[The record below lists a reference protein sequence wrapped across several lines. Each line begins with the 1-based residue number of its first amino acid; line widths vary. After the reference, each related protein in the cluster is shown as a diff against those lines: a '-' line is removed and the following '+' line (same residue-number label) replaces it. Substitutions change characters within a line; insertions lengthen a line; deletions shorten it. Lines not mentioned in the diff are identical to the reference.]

1 MTAEQMKERI
11 SELEAKVAELRRLNY
26 ELIKT
31 NSEYKSR
38 LDAINDY
45 IQSYMNSIK
54 T

>member
-11 SELEAKVAELRRLNY
+11 AELEAKVAELRRLNS
-26 ELIKT
+26 ELIKV
-31 NSEYKSR
+31 NSEYRGR

-45 IQSYMNSIK
+45 IQSYLSSVK

>member
-11 SELEAKVAELRRLNY
+11 AELENKVDELRRLNS

-31 NSEYKSR
+31 NSEYKGR
-38 LDAINDY
+38 LDAVNDY
-45 IQSYMNSIK
+45 IQFYMSSIK